1 MGSLSDMLRQT
12 CGKTQAWG
20 YGVLKIIYKELIL
33 TKSATEPVQVNAIGS
48 VDALTHLY
56 QEKLLTV
63 YILCILFFGL
73 SPITHLLC
81 LMSHASAYLLL
92 LLCFQAKTLS
102 RNRKI
107 ERWGCKCVI
116 RDGTIVFSA

>member
-33 TKSATEPVQVNAIGS
+33 TQSATEPVQVNAIG
-48 VDALTHLY
+48 VDALAHLY
-56 QEKLLTV
+56 QEKAFNCIHFMYIILWPLTHNPSSV
-63 YILCILFFGL
+63 
-73 SPITHLLC
+73 
-81 LMSHASAYLLL
+81 LMSHTSAYLLL

>member
-1 MGSLSDMLRQT
+1 MELYFMGSLSDMLRQT

-20 YGVLKIIYKELIL
+20 YGVLKIIYKESIL
-33 TKSATEPVQVNAIGS
+33 TKSATEPVQVNAIG

-73 SPITHLLC
+73 
-81 LMSHASAYLLL
+81 
-92 LLCFQAKTLS
+92 
-102 RNRKI
+102 
-107 ERWGCKCVI
+107 
-116 RDGTIVFSA
+116 

>member
-73 SPITHLLC
+73 
-81 LMSHASAYLLL
+81 
-92 LLCFQAKTLS
+92 
-102 RNRKI
+102 
-107 ERWGCKCVI
+107 
-116 RDGTIVFSA
+116 